1 MYKPVRKNPEDFLI
15 DLAVLHSIHLRK
27 AKEMFLRATD
37 EAFAVGVASRVWF
50 GIAHDHLRYAA
61 AVEAGIRAIGDA
73 KYADELAGERLD
85 ITPGE
90 TEDEARDYQD
100 GREAAREAAEHLQ
113 ESADFQRECGEGR

>member
-37 EAFAVGVASRVWF
+37 EASNVAASRVWF
-50 GIAHDHLRYAA
+50 GVAHDHLRYAA

-100 GREAAREAAEHLQ
+100 GREAAREAAEHAR
-113 ESADFQRECGEGR
+113 ESAIEDRLLGGAL